1 MSKKKNDYEDIVD
14 NASNVELS
22 SLRLKNLELEIQNA
36 KYKDVLL
43 RNNLLSEEENLS
55 DIEQICISEIRKLKI
70 ISNRIMLN
78 LNEVKAL
85 DTLHT
90 NLMKVRGA
98 NNAESSDEDSP
109 KKDLTNK
116 DNIADLLSIV
126 KK

>member
-14 NASNVELS
+14 NASDVELS

-55 DIEQICISEIRKLKI
+55 DVEQICISEIRKLKI

-90 NLMKVRGA
+90 NLMKVRGT
-98 NNAESSDEDSP
+98 NNVESSDEDSP

>member
-14 NASNVELS
+14 NASSVELS

-43 RNNLLSEEENLS
+43 RNNLLNEEEDLS

-70 ISNRIMLN
+70 ISNRVMLN

-85 DTLHT
+85 DTLHK
-90 NLMKVRGA
+90 NLMQVRGSTVV
-98 NNAESSDEDSP
+98 ETSDEDSP